1 MTSPGDPA
9 ATVEES
15 RPRFAVD
22 VMLGRLARWLRIV
35 GWDTLY
41 DNHFEDEELVRVAVE
56 EDRLLLTRDRKL
68 ILRKPARDRSLLIES
83 DTPWEQLLQVI
94 GDLQL
99 EVRGSRILS
108 RCLVCN
114 ETLQNTRPADL
125 LERVPPYVLSTR
137 RTFRCCPSCKRVYWR
152 GTHRQRVVA
161 ILQRLRILSG

>member
-68 ILRKPARDRSLLIES
+68 ILRKPVRDRSLLIES

-114 ETLQNTRPADL
+114 EILQNTRPADL
-125 LERVPPYVLSTR
+125 LGRVPPYVLSTR